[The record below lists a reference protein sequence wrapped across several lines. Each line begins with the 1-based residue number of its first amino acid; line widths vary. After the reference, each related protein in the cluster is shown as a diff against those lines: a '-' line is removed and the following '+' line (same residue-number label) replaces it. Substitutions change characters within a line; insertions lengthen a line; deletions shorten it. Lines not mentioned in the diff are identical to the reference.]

1 MSLFQLIAIAVL
13 AATFLLGVYVFR
25 RARRVFGLG
34 LWSSVLLGLALLFG
48 PVLLFTGRL
57 SMVPPEWIVPTAV
70 SGSALTLGTIF
81 AAVLLF
87 HVDLARGVAALT
99 ARLWPSSR
107 DPDPEEADE
116 HAHPRAVADE
126 TADPAPVAH
135 EPELDPPG
143 ADLEPPTLSR
153 REALGHFASGGAL
166 VLGGSLGG
174 YSAFFGRHDYA
185 VEELVVA
192 LPGLPASLEGFTLVQ
207 LSDIHIGRFVGNWE
221 LRAAERLVR
230 DARPD
235 LVVLTGDLVD
245 HEPQYAPRL
254 GQLVRRLVPL
264 ARHGVAAVPGNHDY
278 YSGID
283 EVLGA
288 LHRGGARVL
297 RNEGVVIGDG
307 GGGFALLGVDDLWA
321 GGHGQPL
328 PGAPGPDLDRAIG
341 MVPPDLGRVLLCHQP
356 ELFHHVAADIQLQL
370 SGHTHGG
377 QVTLGY
383 EPAGLVLPHGY
394 VEGLYERHGGKLYVN
409 RGFGTAGPPA
419 RLGAAPEL
427 TRVILTRG

>member
-1 MSLFQLIAIAVL
+1 MSLFQLIALAVL
-13 AATFLLGVYVFR
+13 AAAFFLGVYVFR
-25 RARRVFGLG
+25 RARRVFGLKR
-34 LWSSVLLGLALLFG
+34 WSSLVLGLALVSG

-57 SMVPPEWIVPTAV
+57 SLVRARWIVPAAV

-87 HVDLARGVAALT
+87 HVDIARGVAALA
-99 ARLWPSSR
+99 ARWWPARPDR
-107 DPDPEEADE
+107 DEAESASETTVVEVEPVIDEVAGEASEE
-116 HAHPRAVADE
+116 
-126 TADPAPVAH
+126 PASA
-135 EPELDPPG
+135 
-143 ADLEPPTLSR
+143 PTLSR
-153 REALGHFASGGAL
+153 REVLGQFASGGAL

-185 VEELVVA
+185 VEEVVVA
-192 LPGLPASLEGFTLVQ
+192 LPGLPATLEGFTLVQ
-207 LSDIHIGRFVGNWE
+207 LSDIHIGRFVGEWE
-221 LRAAERLVR
+221 LRAAERLVK
-230 DARPD
+230 DARAD
-235 LVVLTGDLVD
+235 LIVLTGDLVD
-245 HEPQYAPRL
+245 HEPQYAPQL
-254 GQLVRRLVPL
+254 GRLVRRLVPL

-278 YSGID
+278 YAGID

-288 LHRGGARVL
+288 LDRGGARVL

-321 GGHGQPL
+321 GGHGEPV
-328 PGAPGPDLDRAIG
+328 PGGPGPDLDRAIH

-383 EPAGLVLPHGY
+383 EPASYVLPHGY

-427 TRVILTRG
+427 TRVILTRA